1 MAIAPIEYV
10 KRTILNLGYLKLK
23 LVIRLG
29 RSDRFKNRSSDISI
43 YEYSSNK
50 YNNKTLLSSI
60 NIKTSAFLVLE
71 IPDDVI
77 KSEVYFSFPHMYFL
91 KKFFNEI
98 EKWFFD
104 KKYKDLYYYNKNN
117 ELVVNKD
124 FKKYKKIRITDL
136 PSNVNIIAY
145 PSIINNNDIY
155 EEGVTFHIEPYNTD
169 FTLDI
174 NDFCIIYDIIK
185 NFDLFTSSQLLINFA
200 LTLNNNIDNIVI
212 MDENSSMD
220 YLNNRQTRTYKKI
233 KKEESNKIEYKKKKK
248 KTKKE

>member
-50 YNNKTLLSSI
+50 YNNKTLLSSL

-104 KKYKDLYYYNKNN
+104 KKYRNLYYYNKNN

-155 EEGVTFHIEPYNTD
+155 KETSILIREVYV
-169 FTLDI
+169 
-174 NDFCIIYDIIK
+174 IIK
-185 NFDLFTSSQLLINFA
+185 IIN
-200 LTLNNNIDNIVI
+200 
-212 MDENSSMD
+212 NS
-220 YLNNRQTRTYKKI
+220 YG
-233 KKEESNKIEYKKKKK
+233 
-248 KTKKE
+248 